1 MEKNSIKILNINKKL
16 LSVYEGNGIITFF
29 LQTNRRCSGYQDCE
43 PSLATSSF
51 RLQAYGLRT
60 FYFVEYKKGY
70 LQLYRRFQFYF
81 HTSGVSKNN
90 IKLNPGFVSGFIDG
104 EGLLLRLYY

>member
-16 LSVYEGNGIITFF
+16 LSVYEGDGFITFF
-29 LQTNRRCSGYQDCE
+29 LQTNRRCSADQACE

-51 RLQAYGLRT
+51 RLQACGLRT
-60 FYFVEYKKGY
+60 FYCVGAMEKKGY
-70 LQLYRRFQFYF
+70 LQVYRRFQFYL

-90 IKLNPGFVSGFIDG
+90 IKLNP
-104 EGLLLRLYY
+104 